1 MDSKSVES
9 AYFASAGHGDDTRL
23 KRFGDWISVPK
34 IAESANPVRSIYR
47 GGHAASRMDIIRR
60 TIEYIRENWS
70 DYPKFVQILRDHIQS
85 QPDAYNTGKEERDL
99 IDSIL
104 STRKEW
110 LDRQVQPSTSDNFDV
125 IHLYTSG
132 FGYDQIFSLLNS
144 ALRTDDLTEHHSLLQ
159 AIVFLIELLNIDLY
173 NFLSTNPSAAFQGLV
188 FRGVSLHRDQIQ
200 EFKNVAAM
208 PVRDRYWGVPL
219 SMMSASTSAEVALK
233 FARIDANNCAT
244 HRPFLWRIHV
254 ADLDPAL
261 LKIYHDQFPR
271 SVVTTLCAIPIYELS
286 KFQEEGEVLLRGP
299 WFQLIR
305 VVDEVIDGYGSVLVM
320 DLVMLNAN
328 RDHPSTSE
336 LGQHQHEARKLFA
349 CLVGMG
355 RAAVCKQVAEKYQ
368 LVDDA
373 VVYGEMF
380 DEQQKKLSEL
390 LEGPQSLALYPRTL
404 FPKLWVFLRTY
415 FRDFI
420 RCFAYFR
427 NWSGQSKDQI
437 LDAHSKKHL
446 MASKTEREV

>member
-1 MDSKSVES
+1 MDWQSVES
-9 AYFASAGHGDDTRL
+9 AHFTSGGDDIRL
-23 KRFGDWISVPK
+23 KRFGDWISVPNV
-34 IAESANPVRSIYR
+34 ADSSNPARSIYH
-47 GGHAASRMDIIRR
+47 GGDASVRMDAMRR

-70 DYPKFVQILRDHIQS
+70 DYPKFVQVLRDHIGS
-85 QPDAYNTGKEERDL
+85 QPYAYSTGKEAQDL

-110 LDRQVQPSTSDNFDV
+110 FDRQIHPSTTSDNFNV
-125 IHLYTSG
+125 VHLYTSG

-144 ALRTDDLTEHHSLLQ
+144 ALRTDNLTEHHSLLQ

-173 NFLSTNPSAAFQGLV
+173 NFLFTHPSAAFQGLV

-208 PVRDRYWGVPL
+208 PVRDRHWGVPL

-233 FARIDANNCAT
+233 FARIDNRTT
-244 HRPFLWRIHV
+244 HQPFLWRIHV
-254 ADLDPAL
+254 ANLDPAL
-261 LKIYHDQFPR
+261 LKIYHDRFPR
-271 SVVTTLCAIPIYELS
+271 SVVTTLCAVPIHELS
-286 KFQEEGEVLLRGP
+286 KFKEEEVLLRGP

-305 VVDEVIDGYGSVLVM
+305 VVDEVIDGYGPVLVM
-320 DLVMLNAN
+320 DLVMLNTN

-336 LGQHQHEARKLFA
+336 LGELQDEARKLFA

-380 DEQQKKLSEL
+380 DEQQKKLSKL
-390 LEGPQSLALYPRTL
+390 LDGP
-404 FPKLWVFLRTY
+404 
-415 FRDFI
+415 
-420 RCFAYFR
+420 RCPAPH
-427 NWSGQSKDQI
+427 Q
-437 LDAHSKKHL
+437 
-446 MASKTEREV
+446 